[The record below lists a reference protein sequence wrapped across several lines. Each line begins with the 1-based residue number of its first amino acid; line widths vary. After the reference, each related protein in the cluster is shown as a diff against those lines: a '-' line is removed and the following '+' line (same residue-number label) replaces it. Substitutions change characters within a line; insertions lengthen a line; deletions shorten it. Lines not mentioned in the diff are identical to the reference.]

1 MNEEISLEELKRI
14 EELKKI
20 VLKKILTKDAFERL
34 SRIRLVKPEL
44 AGQLELYLVQ
54 LYQAGKLKENI
65 SDEQL
70 KMILETLTSGKSFKI
85 IK

>member
-1 MNEEISLEELKRI
+1 MNEEMSLEELERI
-14 EELKKI
+14 EEIKKI
-20 VLKKILTKDAFERL
+20 ILKKILTKDAFERL

-44 AGQLELYLVQ
+44 ASQLELYLVQ
-54 LYQAGKLKENI
+54 LYQAGKLKESI

-70 KMILETLTSGKSFKI
+70 KTILETLTSGKTFKI